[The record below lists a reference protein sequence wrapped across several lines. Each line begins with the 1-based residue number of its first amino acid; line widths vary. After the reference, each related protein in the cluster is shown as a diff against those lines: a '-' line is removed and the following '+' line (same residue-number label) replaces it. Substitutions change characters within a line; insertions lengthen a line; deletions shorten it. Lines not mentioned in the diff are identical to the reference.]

1 MTKIRIGAVLVLI
14 VGLLVGY
21 FVYNTERA
29 GETSRFPFS
38 YGLDLDGGTRLV
50 YRADVSQIP
59 AADLRGSMDALSA
72 TIERRVNMF
81 GVSEAIVSTES
92 GSVFGA
98 EENDQRLTVELPGIT
113 DVSQAID
120 MIGETPLLEFRLEN
134 DKTQS
139 ALLLAQVST
148 STEEIKTAVYNAYAP
163 TGLSGGQLKRA
174 SIVFGGGGVATSPTV
189 LLQFDADGAELFA
202 TITKDNI
209 GKSMAIFLDGEL
221 LSAPVIQAEIF
232 GGEATITGNFVAEE
246 ARDLAQNLNLG
257 ALPVPIELIETNTV
271 GPSLGHITLE
281 KGVDALSFA
290 FVIISAFLIL
300 WYRLPGIVAVVSLAM
315 YVALSL
321 ALFKLIPV
329 TLTASG
335 LAGFI
340 LSLGMAVDAN
350 VLIFSRISEE
360 LKAKKT
366 LVDAIHEGF
375 SRAWSSIRDGNVT
388 SIMAAVILYW
398 MSDASVVKGFAFV
411 FGMGVLLSMVSAIV
425 VSRTLLLALVTK
437 RSEKHRVL
445 FGTGFTKDN

>member
-1 MTKIRIGAVLVLI
+1 
-14 VGLLVGY
+14 
-21 FVYNTERA
+21 
-29 GETSRFPFS
+29 
-38 YGLDLDGGTRLV
+38 
-50 YRADVSQIP
+50 
-59 AADLRGSMDALSA
+59 
-72 TIERRVNMF
+72 
-81 GVSEAIVSTES
+81 
-92 GSVFGA
+92 
-98 EENDQRLTVELPGIT
+98 
-113 DVSQAID
+113 
-120 MIGETPLLEFRLEN
+120 
-134 DKTQS
+134 
-139 ALLLAQVST
+139 
-148 STEEIKTAVYNAYAP
+148 
-163 TGLSGGQLKRA
+163 
-174 SIVFGGGGVATSPTV
+174 
-189 LLQFDADGAELFA
+189 
-202 TITKDNI
+202 
-209 GKSMAIFLDGEL
+209 
-221 LSAPVIQAEIF
+221 
-232 GGEATITGNFVAEE
+232 VAEE

>member
-1 MTKIRIGAVLVLI
+1 
-14 VGLLVGY
+14 
-21 FVYNTERA
+21 VYNSERA
-29 GETSRFPFS
+29 GEASRFPFS

-59 AADLRGSMDALSA
+59 ATDLRGSMDALSA

-134 DKTQS
+134 ENTQS
-139 ALLLAQVST
+139 ALLLAQVAS
-148 STEEIKTAVYNAYAP
+148 STEATSDAVYNAYAP

-174 SIVFGGGGVATSPTV
+174 SIVFGGSGVATSPTV
-189 LLQFDADGAELFA
+189 LLQFDTTGAELFA

-221 LSAPVIQAEIF
+221 LSAPVIQTEIF
-232 GGEATITGNFVAEE
+232 GGEATITGNFEAEE

-271 GPSLGHITLE
+271 GPSLGNITLE

-290 FVIISAFLIL
+290 FVIIAAFLIL
-300 WYRLPGIVAVVSLAM
+300 WYRLPGIVAAISLAM
-315 YVALSL
+315 YITLSL

-340 LSLGMAVDAN
+340 LSLGMSVDAN
-350 VLIFSRISEE
+350 VLIFSRIHEE
-360 LKAKKT
+360 LKAKKPII
-366 LVDAIHEGF
+366 DAIHEGF
-375 SRAWSSIRDGNVT
+375 SRAWSSIRDGNIT

-411 FGMGVLLSMVSAIV
+411 FGMGVLLSMVSAVV
-425 VSRTLLLALVTK
+425 VSRTLLLALITK
-437 RSEKHRVL
+437 RSEKYRVL
-445 FGTGFTKDN
+445 FGLGFTKDK